1 MGFYFWP
8 SILSIGMNMVS
19 RYLKLHSSFDNKCE
33 KCFFLHCVF
42 KSFFPHGA
50 FLERLEKSRCN
61 QKSESIKLAFKK
73 NIQFNLVQSKQTFWK
88 LELRI
93 TFKRK
98 MFFRVSDDIKTINEL
113 VYLEYD
119 NLVHTTYDTYVIL
132 GTSSKGW
139 LPSSI
144 LDKRIVDVVRKFFRK
159 LYCILSC
166 YSYVI
171 DIVPYMP
178 IAHVILQK

>member
-1 MGFYFWP
+1 MRKMFFFCT
-8 SILSIGMNMVS
+8 LFLKVS
-19 RYLKLHSSFDNKCE
+19 
-33 KCFFLHCVF
+33 
-42 KSFFPHGA
+42 FPLGA

-61 QKSESIKLAFKK
+61 QKSESIKLPFKK

-119 NLVHTTYDTYVIL
+119 NVVYTSYDTY
-132 GTSSKGW
+132 
-139 LPSSI
+139 
-144 LDKRIVDVVRKFFRK
+144 
-159 LYCILSC
+159 
-166 YSYVI
+166 
-171 DIVPYMP
+171 
-178 IAHVILQK
+178 